1 MQVSL
6 YLDEKVVKKID
17 EKAKKE
23 QRSRSALIQ
32 SILEHAVFGDAKLT
46 GSIADLAGSWEDDRS
61 AEEIVDEVYKARGR
75 NRRAERRS
83 K

>member
-17 EKAKKE
+17 ERARKE

-32 SILEHAVFGDAKLT
+32 SILEHAVFGGGEHG
-46 GSIADLAGSWEDDRS
+46 GSIADLAGSWQDARS
-61 AEEIVDEVYKARGR
+61 AEEILDEVYQARGR
-75 NRRAERRS
+75 SRRAR